1 MFKDITVSNTI
12 MEEFKDCI
20 LTSGVRKN
28 IYLCMEVVKLQE
40 KDLITELILMLK
52 NVKLCNSLKETYV
65 LKTLSLLLVLK
76 SL

>member
-1 MFKDITVSNTI
+1 
-12 MEEFKDCI
+12 
-20 LTSGVRKN
+20 
-28 IYLCMEVVKLQE
+28 MEVVKLQE

-76 SL
+76 SLWVQCLKFIGRFILMLHIHEMLQYRE